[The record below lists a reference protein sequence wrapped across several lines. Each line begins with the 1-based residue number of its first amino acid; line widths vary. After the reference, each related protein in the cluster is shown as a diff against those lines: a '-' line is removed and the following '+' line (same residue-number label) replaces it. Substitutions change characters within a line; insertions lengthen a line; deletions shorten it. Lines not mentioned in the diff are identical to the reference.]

1 MDKLFKFSS
10 LWFLA
15 FVVLITGLFVPYL
28 MGNDANEYASIALR
42 MYIDDDYVNIINRDY
57 DYLDKPHI
65 LFWSA
70 ALGYKLFGIHD
81 WSYRLISVLVC
92 LVGAYSTFRLGR
104 VLYNDTVGKIAALMF
119 ISAQA
124 IQLGNH
130 DVRTD
135 ALLTGFVV
143 FSVWQFVEFVISQK
157 LKNILLAAAAL
168 ALAVGSKGMV
178 AVLITGSCI
187 FFYILSQK
195 KWSVLLSW
203 KWIPGLPMFFLVLLP
218 VLYGYYLQFDS
229 HPEKLVDGRYGVSGI
244 KFLLWT
250 QSFDRF
256 AADHARGVN
265 NPEFSF
271 LYHSFLWS
279 FLPWTLI
286 ALGAFLSRT
295 KDFYKNRAQAFFN
308 KEQLTFLGT
317 FVMFNIMS
325 LSQFK
330 LPHYINALFPMIA
343 IGTAAFLIEK
353 IEEGNSSWKKYFRIS
368 QGVTIAIL
376 MSGAVLLNGWFFPV
390 QQFWIILIGIVFV
403 ILLYLPYRHNTEV
416 SGVFWVPSFITILML
431 NFFLN
436 TNFYPQLANYQAG
449 STMAEKIDREKIDW
463 NRIYIYDQIYR
474 SFDFYSGRI
483 NPQLSDSLV
492 KRRILAG
499 EKFYLL
505 VNEAGKKRISDQ
517 GIAFMEHT
525 KTPDMRITM
534 LKLNFLNPSTR
545 EGTLKYAYLLEIN

>member
-1 MDKLFKFSS
+1 
-10 LWFLA
+10 
-15 FVVLITGLFVPYL
+15 
-28 MGNDANEYASIALR
+28 
-42 MYIDDDYVNIINRDY
+42 
-57 DYLDKPHI
+57 
-65 LFWSA
+65 
-70 ALGYKLFGIHD
+70 
-81 WSYRLISVLVC
+81 
-92 LVGAYSTFRLGR
+92 
-104 VLYNDTVGKIAALMF
+104 
-119 ISAQA
+119 
-124 IQLGNH
+124 
-130 DVRTD
+130 
-135 ALLTGFVV
+135 
-143 FSVWQFVEFVISQK
+143 
-157 LKNILLAAAAL
+157 
-168 ALAVGSKGMV
+168 
-178 AVLITGSCI
+178 
-187 FFYILSQK
+187 
-195 KWSVLLSW
+195 
-203 KWIPGLPMFFLVLLP
+203 
-218 VLYGYYLQFDS
+218 
-229 HPEKLVDGRYGVSGI
+229 
-244 KFLLWT
+244 
-250 QSFDRF
+250 
-256 AADHARGVN
+256 
-265 NPEFSF
+265 
-271 LYHSFLWS
+271 
-279 FLPWTLI
+279 
-286 ALGAFLSRT
+286 
-295 KDFYKNRAQAFFN
+295 
-308 KEQLTFLGT
+308 
-317 FVMFNIMS
+317 
-325 LSQFK
+325 
-330 LPHYINALFPMIA
+330 MIA